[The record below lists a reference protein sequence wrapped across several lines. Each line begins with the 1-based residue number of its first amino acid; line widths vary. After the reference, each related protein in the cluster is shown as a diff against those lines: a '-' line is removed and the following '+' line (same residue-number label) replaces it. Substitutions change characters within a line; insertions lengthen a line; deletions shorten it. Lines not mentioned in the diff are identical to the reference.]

1 MKQCFVPKNF
11 HGKSYALINFAN
23 DIIAEYAAQG
33 FTLTLR
39 QLYYQFVARDVLPN
53 KQRSYDNLGA
63 LISDARLAG
72 LIDWDAIEDRTRFL
86 RGHTTF
92 DNPSQSIQ
100 SALRRYR
107 IDMWQGQDARVEVW
121 IEKDALIGVIEQVC
135 SKWDIDFFACR
146 GYASQS
152 ELYAAGVRIRD
163 RWRIDGQDTIVLHLG
178 DHDPS
183 GVDMTRDN
191 EDRLSMFA
199 QRSVNVIRIALNM
212 NQVEQYDPP
221 PNPCKLG
228 DTRSGPYIEKFG
240 EESWEL
246 DALEPSVIADLIEE
260 QVEPVIDFDL
270 WNEREVDFCYDQR
283 KLQEAVK
290 FVADNAHKE

>member
-53 KQRSYDNLGA
+53 KQRSYDNLGS

-92 DNPSQSIQ
+92 DHPSQSVE

-107 IDMWQGQDARVEVW
+107 IDMWRGQDARVEVW
-121 IEKDALIGVIEQVC
+121 IEKDALIGVIERVC
-135 SKWDIDFFACR
+135 GKWDIDFFACR

-152 ELYAAGVRIRD
+152 ELYTAGVRIRD
-163 RWRIDGQDTIVLHLG
+163 RWRYEQQDTIVLHLG

-183 GVDMTRDN
+183 GCDMTRDN

-199 QRSVNVIRIALNM
+199 QRPVNVIRIALNM

-221 PNPCKLG
+221 PNPCKLT
-228 DTRSGPYIEKFG
+228 DTRSGPYIERHG
-240 EESWEL
+240 SESWEL
-246 DALEPSVIADLIEE
+246 DALEPRVIAELIEGEVE
-260 QVEPVIDFDL
+260 QVIDFDL
-270 WNEREVDFCYDQR
+270 WNEREVDFCYDQA
-283 KLQEAVK
+283 KLQSAVA
-290 FVADNAHKE
+290 FVNAHKEGQ